1 MLWYGAGVSKEEKG
15 GRVDMIRRGC
25 VRRERRRDDMVPG
38 ALKTQS

>member
-1 MLWYGAGVSKEEKG
+1 MVRSGCVKG
-15 GRVDMIRRGC
+15 RERGGGVDMIRRGC